1 MLTRYIRIY
10 ENGSSANAYNQFVEV
25 QAIDKNG
32 DNVAYG
38 KGLLEY
44 SSNWG
49 GESYVTDG
57 DYSEPLHYFDM
68 DLGLQYIIIDLG
80 SVVDLIAIKLWRYY
94 ADSRIYYGTIIQTSI
109 DNENYTDVFNHERDG
124 TYTETSAGKTVY
136 LSIDPVNYTSID
148 DIVSS
153 IGNASRLRKD
163 TKNDDGTDTVT
174 GVNWFSYCGNVCN
187 SIYANG
193 NSWIGLC
200 ASSEHFKFNR
210 RDSAMWNLWREEGT
224 YLGYYKFLRIR
235 WNGYSAYGSTDSNFL
250 QTFDLIL
257 FDTGDIMI
265 YAVDIPTANYD
276 GTFYLGN
283 LTYTAPT
290 TENRFVTF
298 YLQSDGTYTVDYAP
312 ISLELP
318 YTRKYLIRDN
328 NTIYTVENDVLT
340 AISGELNAQLFIDNG
355 VDDIPSG
362 NLLIG
367 LNNPY
372 VLCWTDSDI
381 VPTLKAT
388 VQGTPIGEHD
398 VISDDI
404 RIGHESI
411 FGITSVEATASEGAT
426 FSLSFDNGAWM
437 VYDTSSNSWIAS
449 DVGMSYTELVAIPT
463 DAWSSVVNSATTMRL
478 KATIDGIET
487 VTQVKFNFDNTSPI
501 DLESEVE

>member
-1 MLTRYIRIY
+1 M
-10 ENGSSANAYNQFVEV
+10 ANYNNIADIV
-25 QAIDKNG
+25 
-32 DNVAYG
+32 
-38 KGLLEY
+38 
-44 SSNWG
+44 
-49 GESYVTDG
+49 
-57 DYSEPLHYFDM
+57 
-68 DLGLQYIIIDLG
+68 G
-80 SVVDLIAIKLWRYY
+80 SVVNATQLVTSTKYDDNSYTFNGVDWFT
-94 ADSRIYYGTIIQTSI
+94 YG
-109 DNENYTDVFNHERDG
+109 
-124 TYTETSAGKTVY
+124 
-136 LSIDPVNYTSID
+136 
-148 DIVSS
+148 
-153 IGNASRLRKD
+153 
-163 TKNDDGTDTVT
+163 
-174 GVNWFSYCGNVCN
+174 GNVCN
-187 SIYANG
+187 TIYANG
-193 NSWIGLC
+193 NSWIGLGT
-200 ASSEHFKFNR
+200 SSEHFKFNR

-362 NLLIG
+362 SLLIS
-367 LNNPY
+367 LSNPE
-372 VLCWTDSDI
+372 VLCWIDSDI
-381 VPTLKAT
+381 PQKMTAT

-411 FGITSVEATASEGAT
+411 FGITSVEATASDGAT
-426 FSLSFDNGAWM
+426 FSLSFDNGEYM
-437 VYDTSSNSWIAS
+437 VYDTSSSTWVAS
-449 DVGMSYTELVAIPT
+449 DVGMSATELVAIPT
-463 DAWSSVVNSATTMRL
+463 DAWSSVVNSATTMKL
-478 KATIDGIET
+478 KATLDGIDT

-501 DLESEVE
+501 NLESEVE